1 MTRPFLSVIIPAY
14 NEESR
19 IGDALDKIVDYL
31 AAQDYT
37 WEIIVADDGSTDSTA
52 ALVEAC
58 CLKEGRIRL
67 ECLSHGGKG
76 WAVKNGMLAAS
87 GDYRFMCD
95 ADVATPIEYLSSFL
109 EKLSE
114 GYDIVIGSR
123 QIEGARRFNES
134 ALRHGLGRL
143 FNWSVRLIA
152 VRDFQDTQ
160 CGFKCMRGD
169 VAERIFRLQQTKGWG
184 FDVELLYLALKM
196 NMRVFELPVDWYHDP
211 SSKLRVGIDSLLMIR
226 DTLLVR
232 VRDLFGKYRLDGRSC
247 EGSSRALAERSGDHK

>member
-14 NEESR
+14 DEEPR
-19 IGDALDKIVDYL
+19 IVDALNKVVDYL

-37 WEIIVADDGSTDSTA
+37 WEVIVADDGSTDSTA
-52 ALVEAC
+52 SLVEGFS
-58 CLKEGRIRL
+58 LKGRRIRL
-67 ECLSHGGKG
+67 ERLPHRGKG
-76 WAVKNGMLAAS
+76 WAVRNGMLAAD
-87 GDYRFMCD
+87 GEYRFMCD
-95 ADVATPIEYLSSFL
+95 ADVAMPIEYLSSFL

-114 GYDIVIGSR
+114 GYDVVIGSR

-134 ALRHGLGRL
+134 ALRHSLGRL

-169 VAERIFRLQQTKGWG
+169 VAEKLFGLQQTNGWG
-184 FDVELLYLALKM
+184 FDVEMLYLALKM
-196 NMRVFELPVDWYHDP
+196 DMRVFELPVDWYHDP
-211 SSKLRVGIDSLLMIR
+211 SSKLRVGIDSLLMIK

-232 VRDLFGKYRLDGRSC
+232 FRDLFGRYRLDDLGGA
-247 EGSSRALAERSGDHK
+247 GSSGALTERPVDRE

>member
-1 MTRPFLSVIIPAY
+1 MTPPFLSVVIPAY

-19 IGDALDKIVDYL
+19 IGDALGKVVDYL
-31 AAQDYT
+31 EAQDYT
-37 WEIIVADDGSTDSTA
+37 WEVIVADDGSTDSTA
-52 ALVEAC
+52 ELVEARS
-58 CLKEGRIRL
+58 LKDGRIKL
-67 ECLSHGGKG
+67 ECLTHHGKG
-76 WAVKNGMLAAS
+76 WAVRNGMLSAG

-95 ADVATPIEYLSSFL
+95 ADIAMPIENLSVFL

-134 ALRHGLGRL
+134 ALRHFLGRL

-152 VRDFQDTQ
+152 VRGFQDTQ

-169 VAERIFRLQQTKGWG
+169 AAQRLFRLQQTNGWG
-184 FDVELLYLALKM
+184 FDVEMLYLALKM

-211 SSKLRVGIDSLLMIR
+211 SSKLRVGIDSLLMIK
-226 DTLLVR
+226 DTLRVR
-232 VRDLFGKYRLDGRSC
+232 VRDLFGKYRLDNPSGTGPS
-247 EGSSRALAERSGDHK
+247 GALKQKSGERK

>member
-1 MTRPFLSVIIPAY
+1 MTGPYLSVVIPAY

-19 IGDALDKIVDYL
+19 IGDALGKVVDYL
-31 AAQDYT
+31 DAQDYT

-52 ALVEAC
+52 ALVETW
-58 CLKEGRIRL
+58 CLKDGRIKL
-67 ECLSHGGKG
+67 ECLPHRGKG
-76 WAVKNGMLAAS
+76 WAVRNGMLAAC
-87 GDYRFMCD
+87 GDNRFMCD
-95 ADVATPIEYLSSFL
+95 ADLATPIEYLSSFL

-211 SSKLRVGIDSLLMIR
+211 SSKLRVGIDSLLMIK